1 MSANAKS
8 SMPDPQ
14 ASAPSGPATAKV
26 LRIGVVVEGKIVQE
40 RLIRAGEAVT
50 VGEGPRNTFVLAG
63 TRLGEG
69 QTVFAVKGRQYALS
83 VPEWVEGRLAVGPN
97 AQDLRELRTSN
108 ASKVGDLWHYPLTE
122 NARGKIAMGAVT
134 LLFQFVPAPPESAR
148 AVTASDF
155 RPRLVD
161 NDDPLFLGLLG
172 IFSAVAAAS
181 IVWMLTTEVKEK
193 EPDARLIGRV
203 FDIPTPTRDEP
214 EEVEQPQEEAPAEET
229 KAPAE
234 EAPAEA
240 AAAATAEA
248 AAPAAP
254 RTAEDGAKA
263 AQDLLDSL
271 GIVASGSAGDATGPA
286 TASASELGDLIAA
299 GNSGNGS
306 ATNLGPGIVGA
317 TGTGSTGVAVGAGPR
332 VGVGSTAKV
341 VSSAPVKIERSVAPA
356 GKATVNAT
364 SGSNADVEASIKRNS
379 ARIKGCADIAAKTNE
394 SLKGIIGASWQI
406 NAGKVSA
413 VRVTTN
419 ETKDAAFEACVVKA
433 ISAFRFDSTMSGTVP
448 EYQWRV
454 DPK

>member
-8 SMPDPQ
+8 ATP
-14 ASAPSGPATAKV
+14 ASPAPAPSGPATAKV

-69 QTVFAVKGRQYALS
+69 QTVFAVKGRQYVMT

-97 AQDLRELRTSN
+97 AQDLRELRTSG
-108 ASKVGDLWHYPLTE
+108 ATKVGDVWHYPLTE
-122 NARGKIAMGAVT
+122 SARGKIAMGAVT

-148 AVTASDF
+148 AVSASDF
-155 RPRLVD
+155 RPRLID

-181 IVWMLTTEVKEK
+181 IVWMLTSTVKEK
-193 EPDARLIGRV
+193 EVDMSLVARVVNIPP
-203 FDIPTPTRDEP
+203 PTPDEP
-214 EEVEQPQEEAPAEET
+214 EEAETPKEEAPAEEAQ
-229 KAPAE
+229 KPAE
-234 EAPAEA
+234 AAPA
-240 AAAATAEA
+240 AAAATAAPAE
-248 AAPAAP
+248 AAPATP
-254 RTAEDGAKA
+254 KTAADGAKA

-299 GNSGNGS
+299 GNTGKGT

-317 TGTGSTGVAVGAGPR
+317 TGTGTTGVSVGSGPK
-332 VGVGSTAKV
+332 VGVGTTAAV
-341 VSSAPVKIERSVAPA
+341 VASAPVKIERSVAPA
-356 GKATVNAT
+356 GKASVNAT
-364 SGSNADVEASIKRNS
+364 SGSNSDVESAIKRNS
-379 ARIKGCADIAAKTNE
+379 ARIKACADVAAKTNE
-394 SLKGIIGASWQI
+394 NLKGIIGAGWQI

-413 VRVTTN
+413 VRITTN
-419 ETKDAAFEACVVKA
+419 ETKDANLEACVTKA
-433 ISAFRFDSTMSGTVP
+433 IASFRFDSATSATIG

>member
-1 MSANAKS
+1 MSANAKPATPAS
-8 SMPDPQ
+8 SP
-14 ASAPSGPATAKV
+14 AAPSGPATAKV

-40 RLIRAGEAVT
+40 RLIRAGEAVS

-63 TRLGEG
+63 SRLGEG
-69 QTVFAVKGRQYALS
+69 QTVFSVKGRQYTLT

-97 AQDLRELRTSN
+97 AQDLRELRTGG
-108 ASKVGDLWHYPLTE
+108 ASKVGDVWHYPLTE

-193 EPDARLIGRV
+193 EPNAALIGRV
-203 FDIPTPTRDEP
+203 FEIKAPVKEEP
-214 EEVEQPQEEAPAEET
+214 EDKAEQPKEEAPAEEA
-229 KAPAE
+229 KKPAE

-240 AAAATAEA
+240 AAVAAVE

-254 RTAEDGAKA
+254 KTAADGAKA

-299 GNSGNGS
+299 GNSGTSS

-317 TGTGSTGVAVGAGPR
+317 TGTGSTGVAVGAGPK
-332 VGVGSTAKV
+332 VGVSTAAKV
-341 VSSAPVKIERSVAPA
+341 VASAPVKIERSVAA
-356 GKATVNAT
+356 AKATVNAT
-364 SGSNADVEASIKRNS
+364 AGSNADVESAIKRNS
-379 ARIKGCADIAAKTNE
+379 ARIKGCADVAAKTNE

-413 VRVTTN
+413 VRITTN
-419 ETKDAAFEACVVKA
+419 ETKDAGFEACVVKS
-433 ISAFRFDSTMSGTVP
+433 ISAFKFDSSLSGTVP

>member
-1 MSANAKS
+1 MSANAKPAKPAS
-8 SMPDPQ
+8 SP
-14 ASAPSGPATAKV
+14 AAPSGPATAKV

-40 RLIRAGEAVT
+40 RLIRAGEAVS

-69 QTVFAVKGRQYALS
+69 QTVFSVKGRQYALT

-97 AQDLRELRTSN
+97 AQDLRDLRTGG
-108 ASKVGDLWHYPLTE
+108 ASKVGDVWHYPLTE

-193 EPDARLIGRV
+193 EPNAALIGRV
-203 FDIPTPTRDEP
+203 FEIKAPVKEEP
-214 EEVEQPQEEAPAEET
+214 EEVEQPKEEAPAEEA
-229 KAPAE
+229 KKPAE

-240 AAAATAEA
+240 AAVAAVEA
-248 AAPAAP
+248 APVAPKTAA
-254 RTAEDGAKA
+254 DGAKA

-299 GNSGNGS
+299 GNSGTSS

-317 TGTGSTGVAVGAGPR
+317 TGTGSTGVTVGAGPK
-332 VGVGSTAKV
+332 VGVSAAAKV
-341 VSSAPVKIERSVAPA
+341 VASAPVKIERSVAA
-356 GKATVNAT
+356 AKATVNAT
-364 SGSNADVEASIKRNS
+364 AGSNADVEGAIKRNS
-379 ARIKGCADIAAKTNE
+379 ARIKGCADVAAKTNE

-406 NAGKVSA
+406 NAGKVSG
-413 VRVTTN
+413 VRITTN
-419 ETKDAAFEACVVKA
+419 ETKDAGFEACVVKSIA
-433 ISAFRFDSTMSGTVP
+433 AFKFDSSLSGTVP